1 MNLIKKNK
9 KYPKV
14 ILDITNEEED
24 NIAPTITE
32 DTFLLNI
39 NNVCNIENAVEEKMI
54 LNNKENNI
62 TINITEQM
70 DISKMSKLE
79 LLEKCKELGL
89 TKCNSKNKGELINL
103 INNKTHTKN
112 KVETIIKDHDE
123 IIDST
128 IVMPPEEDSPTTNV
142 ISLFSGMGGM
152 DIGFSEQVIVHSE
165 SILSSEFIDSAYT
178 IDGFV
183 NLKRLPFKIV
193 FQNDILPAAKKVAE
207 LNKWDHNY
215 TLKDIRD
222 CITDNY
228 EFPSAHVITGGFP
241 CQDFSHAG
249 KRKGFDAARGT
260 LYQSYVEVVK
270 RVKPIIFVAE
280 NVNGLLTMTGN
291 PIQKIMEDFAAVG
304 YEVKYQL
311 IKCED
316 FGIPQ
321 TRHRV
326 IIMGI
331 RLDCRYKLNDDWN
344 IITENKKKCA
354 IKHYFMHLE
363 EPDKSRDMAQQAYSK
378 AAKLDKGQGQTEI
391 KIDGFC
397 PTMRAEHHGNIEFRR
412 INGGKNN
419 EGHLPERRLSVREAA
434 LIQTFPPNCILTEG
448 KPSSMSYK
456 PIGNAVP
463 PLLGYIIARKVQ
475 QILHKCRTN

>member
-1 MNLIKKNK
+1 MGKYSCEKCAKTFSQKSHYDKHLTRKNPCEIQTDKIKALIDK
-9 KYPKV
+9 
-14 ILDITNEEED
+14 
-24 NIAPTITE
+24 
-32 DTFLLNI
+32 
-39 NNVCNIENAVEEKMI
+39 AVEEKLI
-54 LNNKENNI
+54 ELNKKLISNNTENNI
-62 TINITEQM
+62 TFNIIEQM

-79 LLEKCKELGL
+79 LLEKCKELGI
-89 TKCNSKNKGELINL
+89 TKCSSKNKGELIDL
-103 INNKTHTKN
+103 INSKTHTKKN
-112 KVETIIKDHDE
+112 VETIIEDDWE
-123 IIDST
+123 IVNST
-128 IVMPPEEDSPTTNV
+128 IVMPPAEDSPTTNV

-152 DIGFSEQVIVHSE
+152 DVGFSEQVIVHSE

-207 LNKWDHNY
+207 LNKWNHNY

-228 EFPSAHVITGGFP
+228 EFPSADVITGGFP

-249 KRKGFDAARGT
+249 KRKGFDADRGT

-270 RVKPIIFVAE
+270 RVNPIIFVAE
-280 NVNGLLTMTGN
+280 NVNGLLTMAGN
-291 PIQKIMEDFAAVG
+291 PIQKIMDDFAAVG

-311 IKCED
+311 I
-316 FGIPQ
+316 
-321 TRHRV
+321 
-326 IIMGI
+326 IMGI
-331 RLDCRYKLNDDWN
+331 RLDCRYKLKDDWN
-344 IITENKKKCA
+344 IITENKKNCA
-354 IKHYFMHLE
+354 IKNYFMHLE
-363 EPDKSRDMAQQAYSK
+363 EPDKSTDMAQQAYSK

-448 KPSSMSYK
+448 KPSSMAYK

-475 QILHKCRTN
+475 QILQQCRTD